1 MASVLGFFAAFG
13 KEKAAGVQKNLLQAL
28 VAWDPSTASEA
39 EINEM
44 IKELDKVTLQV
55 GQARVS
61 YEKEQKEAIAAR
73 ANYDKHLA
81 AAEILQN
88 RIATGEQ
95 GLDDSLNNLV
105 ETLEAMRPD
114 VEREEEEAK
123 EAKEWYD
130 DLTQVAQVTADKLKI
145 ARKVLEQAS
154 KDMARADLEKKRAE
168 DRAERAQ
175 VMAGLKQDTSSL
187 GIALESMQAQAAK
200 VKAEAAAK
208 NMKADLLTDIKKDDQ
223 NIADALKQAS
233 GENTSKLS
241 AQERLDALR
250 K

>member
-13 KEKAAGVQKNLLQAL
+13 KEKASGVQKSLLQAL

-61 YEKEQKEAIAAR
+61 YEKEQKEAVAAR

-81 AAEILQN
+81 AAEILQK
-88 RIATGEQ
+88 RIADGEQ
-95 GLDDSLNNLV
+95 GLDDSLNSLV
-105 ETLEAMRPD
+105 DTLESMRPD

-130 DLTQVAQVTADKLKI
+130 DLTQVAQVTADKLKT

-154 KDMARADLEKKRAE
+154 KEMARAELDRKKAE

-175 VMAGLKQDTSSL
+175 VMAGLKKDTSSL
-187 GIALESMQAQAAK
+187 GVALESMQQQAAK
-200 VKAEAAAK
+200 VKAEAEAK
-208 NMKADLLTDIKKDDQ
+208 NMKADLLTDMKKDDQ

-233 GENTSKLS
+233 GDNSSKMS
-241 AQERLDALR
+241 AADRLAALR